1 MLKNQTGYM
10 APTSPKCTSLSP
22 LFFFFFS
29 FRIGLAEQHL
39 RKIHLPTDF
48 NTLIIQT
55 ADPWPR
61 ISSFSLRQE
70 YHSKEGKKETA
81 KWLSAVFKQINVL
94 INQLAGQQKINQ
106 QEY

>member
-1 MLKNQTGYM
+1 MYFPFT
-10 APTSPKCTSLSP
+10 
-22 LFFFFFS
+22 LFFFFL
-29 FRIGLAEQHL
+29 FRISLAEQCL

-55 ADPWPR
+55 ADPWPC

-70 YHSKEGKKETA
+70 YHSKEEKKKKKETA